1 MKIEKLADA
10 ERLAISLAVSAPRY
24 IPEMWP
30 ELFVT
35 SDLRKLFEA
44 ISAQYA
50 AGGDEAIDESSIDAA
65 CLSSGVH
72 LSIGA
77 PLKESFFDTIAMYML
92 KDAWAE
98 RQIAAA
104 YKAASAHPGYTALVN
119 LQTALDEVMRRL
131 ESSSSQD
138 TSHSGFIEDITTHT
152 TTIRTGIDKL
162 DRWFGGFEA
171 GELVIVAARP
181 STGKTAFLVQL
192 ALNVSEF
199 AAVDWHSYEMID
211 RKIRRRFIA
220 NTSGIFVSKFKRR
233 DLNPAEVSIALAHND
248 ELSKR
253 PLSIFGSADMNIDAL
268 VGAIRQ
274 SKADVVMID
283 HLSCIPHTV
292 TGSKNDQVGELSNK
306 LRRAAKATGKVIV
319 LAVQMNRAVEKETRL
334 PMLSDLRDSG
344 EIEQDA
350 DMVLFLQQPDRD
362 SDMRDGR
369 RIVRMHIVA
378 AKMREGE
385 TGLVTLAFDRPL
397 MRFYDEEQQRLSQ
410 SPAQQEAHF

>member
-1 MKIEKLADA
+1 MNNAQLIEA
-10 ERLAISLAVSAPRY
+10 ERLAISLSLSAPRY

-30 ELFVT
+30 DLFVT

-44 ISAQYA
+44 LRAQYTA
-50 AGGDEAIDESSIDAA
+50 NGDVSIEAA

-72 LSIGA
+72 LSVGVA
-77 PLKESFFDTIAMYML
+77 LNEPFFDQVAIHML
-92 KDAWAE
+92 KDAWIE
-98 RQIAAA
+98 RKI
-104 YKAASAHPGYTALVN
+104 ASAVKDASEQPGYTALVG
-119 LQTALDEVMRRL
+119 LQSALDELGRRL
-131 ESSSSQD
+131 ESSSAQD
-138 TSHSGFIEDITTHT
+138 TSHAGFVEDVTTST

-199 AAVDWHSYEMID
+199 ASVDWHSYEMVD

-233 DLNPAEVSIALAHND
+233 DLNPAEITIALHHND

-253 PLSIFGSADMNIDAL
+253 PLSIYGSADMNIDAL
-268 VGAIRQ
+268 VSHIRQ

-410 SPAQQEAHF
+410 SPAQQEANF